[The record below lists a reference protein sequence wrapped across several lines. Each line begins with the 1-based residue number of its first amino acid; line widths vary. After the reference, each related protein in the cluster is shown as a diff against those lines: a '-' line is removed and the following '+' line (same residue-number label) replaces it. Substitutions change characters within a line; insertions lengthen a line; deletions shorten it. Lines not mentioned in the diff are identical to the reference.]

1 MRRWGILR
9 FGAWIAWA
17 AAYALVLNAVL
28 AGSLLAAS
36 PAAAF
41 GDVAVLCVA
50 HPDAADDG
58 AADGTVART
67 MHHCKLCLPGLAA
80 ALPPPAVSGIPAR
93 VAVAEPQHRAFEA
106 RLKTYARQASYSSRA
121 PPAGI

>member
-28 AGSLLAAS
+28 ASSLLAAT

-58 AADGTVART
+58 AADGRVAHT

-80 ALPPPAVSGIPAR
+80 ALPPPAVGGIPVR
-93 VAVAEPQHRAFEA
+93 VAIAEPQYVAFEA
-106 RLKTYARQASYSSRA
+106 RLKTYARLASYSSRA
-121 PPAGI
+121 PPADI